1 MQATN
6 GSLSVFL
13 KRELLSCLNWLEGI
27 LFTRFISAGH
37 NVRHEPQSSQRDFF
51 FHVVI
56 VVYFVIIVTLYL
68 LAPVIRI
75 LDSGP
80 VRSPVVH
87 KKAKHDIVADIML
100 CLISKFKNLPIK

>member
-1 MQATN
+1 
-6 GSLSVFL
+6 
-13 KRELLSCLNWLEGI
+13 
-27 LFTRFISAGH
+27 
-37 NVRHEPQSSQRDFF
+37 
-51 FHVVI
+51 
-56 VVYFVIIVTLYL
+56 

>member
-1 MQATN
+1 MGHFRYLGRKNYLA
-6 GSLSVFL
+6 
-13 KRELLSCLNWLEGI
+13 CLRWLEGS
-27 LFTRFISAGH
+27 LFTRFISADH
-37 NVRHEPQSSQRDFF
+37 NVQHEPQSSQRDFS